1 MSAASERKLNI
12 SAFLQKLMA
21 YDMVT
26 FDVFD
31 TLITRCVCRPTDVFL
46 LVEAVAKNRGIPA
59 EGFADKRI
67 KAETAAYKAVGSG
80 ANLEQIYE
88 MLWNDTDYTREQCDL
103 LMALELETE
112 QKTVLPRQDM
122 LEMLLALR
130 DAGKRIVLCSDMYL
144 SSGQIRDLLVCC
156 GYPGDL
162 EIWVSCEK
170 GGTKHEGILWEKFFA
185 ELPSGLRV
193 IHVGDNEDG
202 DYRALKRLGWDA
214 ALIPGGL
221 AMFEGSEL
229 YGYLSKYMDKDIGC
243 RLTLGYLIHCA
254 CFNSPFFGRTIPEKT
269 TAVWGGAAFSCFMDY
284 LMRGRDDSQLL
295 FVTREGYLLK
305 PMYERYCRSLGQTP
319 QSNALCYASRTA
331 AVSAAVAME
340 QDVRNAL
347 QKPEFSGTL
356 GQLAKGRL
364 NYDLSG
370 DPSLSALEIRLPE
383 QAGKVFQLL
392 KPHMERILEKGV
404 PQNKA
409 YRQYLSEIRD
419 GRRPLTVVD
428 VGYNGTIQYALA
440 RILQEPVAGRYLFL
454 NDGALPKGIGCSCQA
469 LSGTRDSDHPIY
481 ENLLFLEAV
490 MQVPYGQLR
499 CMTEEGPVF
508 NSDANFSEAIPV
520 AQEQFCSFVEWFGDW
535 QKTVGPALKPDFSLA
550 EAIWVCLLKYDF
562 LPEKLLD
569 GFWLADDY
577 CGTPLWRYDRTA
589 HQWNGSNKVTPL
601 AFSLVKCGQKIGWKQ
616 RIKAVVKRHI
626 PVFAYDWASRIWIKF
641 IK

>member
-1 MSAASERKLNI
+1 MSAVPEAKVNI
-12 SAFLQKLMA
+12 SAFRQKLMA
-21 YDMVT
+21 YDVVS

-31 TLITRCVCRPTDVFL
+31 TLITRCVCRPTDIFM
-46 LVEAVAKNRGIPA
+46 LVEATAKHRGLPA
-59 EGFADKRI
+59 EGFAEKRI
-67 KAETAAYKAVGSG
+67 QAESAAYKSLGST

-88 MLWNDTDYTREQCDL
+88 MLCASAAYTREQCDA

-112 QKTVLPRQDM
+112 QKAVLPRRDM
-122 LEMLLALR
+122 LEVLQALR

-144 SSGQIRDLLVCC
+144 SSGQIRNLLVRC
-156 GYPGDL
+156 GFPADL

-170 GGTKHEGILWEKFFA
+170 GGTKHDGILWEKFFA
-185 ELPSGLRV
+185 ELPVGLRT

-202 DYRALKRLGWDA
+202 DYRALKRIGRDA
-214 ALIPGGL
+214 VLIPSGL
-221 AMFEGSEL
+221 ARFESAEL
-229 YGYLSKYMDKDIGC
+229 YGYLSKYMDGDIGC
-243 RLTLGYLIHCA
+243 RLALGYLIHCA
-254 CFNSPFFGRTIPEKT
+254 CFNSPFFGRTIPENV
-269 TAVWGGAAFSCFMDY
+269 TAVWGGAVFSSFMDY
-284 LMRGRDDSQLL
+284 LIQCSDDSQLL
-295 FVTREGYLLK
+295 FVTREGYLLQ
-305 PMYERYCRSLGQTP
+305 PMYERYCRSLGKIA
-319 QSNALCYASRTA
+319 QSHALCYASRTA
-331 AVSAAVAME
+331 AVSAAVATE
-340 QDVRNAL
+340 QDIRNAL
-347 QKPEFSGTL
+347 QKPEFTGTL

-370 DPSLSALEIRLPE
+370 DPTLSELEIRLPE
-383 QAGKVFQLL
+383 QAAKVFQLL
-392 KPHMERILEKGV
+392 NPHMEKILEKGI

-409 YRQYLSEIRD
+409 YRQYLAEIRD
-419 GRRPLTVVD
+419 GSKPLTVVD

-440 RILQEPVAGRYLFL
+440 RILKEPVSGRYLFL

-520 AQEQFCSFVEWFGDW
+520 AQEQFCGFVEWFADW
-535 QKTVGPALKPDFSLA
+535 QKTVGPELKPDFSLA

-562 LPEKLLD
+562 LPEELLD

-577 CGTPLWRYDRTA
+577 CGTPMWRYDRMA
-589 HQWNGSNKVTPL
+589 HQWVGKDKVTPL
-601 AFSLVKCGQKIGWKQ
+601 AFSLVPCGQKIGWKQ
-616 RIKAVVKRHI
+616 RIKAVVKRYI
-626 PVFAYDWASRIWIKF
+626 PVFAYDWASKIWIKF